1 MFVAADISFYR
12 DASLLREEGERPEV
26 AAALD
31 CVADQIWG
39 KDPNYWRGDAL
50 LFRQDSGILV
60 ARSNSDPI
68 GFLVYQRLQLSFGRV
83 FNIRGVNVLP
93 HHQGKGLMLR
103 FFQTVVKHEQPT
115 AAGSSYVAAR
125 TRSPVVLS
133 ICSRLCSSLLPS
145 IASAAYSAGLLEHAR
160 EAAVSLLPDTTFE
173 EPSMIIRGA
182 YSDFHYKTPQ
192 HHRDARAEAAVF
204 HNDRLG
210 ETDAFFVFGEM
221 SEMSRVFT

>member
-1 MFVAADISFYR
+1 MFVAADISFYQ
-12 DASLLREEGERPEV
+12 DASLLTEEERRQV
-26 AAALD
+26 AAVLD

-39 KDPNYWRGDAL
+39 KDPNYWRSDAL

-60 ARSNSDPI
+60 ARSSSDPI
-68 GFLVYQRLQLSFGRV
+68 GFLVYQQLQLPFGRV

-103 FFQTVVKHEQPT
+103 FFRTVVKHEQPPADGRT
-115 AAGSSYVAAR
+115 YVAAR

-145 IASAAYSAGLLEHAR
+145 IASSTHSAGLLEHAR
-160 EAAVSLLPDTTFE
+160 EAAVSLMPDTTFE

-182 YSDFHYKTPQ
+182 YSDFHYKTPP
-192 HHRDARAEAAVF
+192 HHRDADAEAAVF
-204 HNDRLG
+204 YNRRLG

-221 SEMSRVFT
+221 SETSRVFT